1 MSSSDLARL
10 TAETL
15 SLALLVSAPAL
26 LASVL
31 IGLLVGLLQAATQV
45 QEQTLSFV
53 PKLVGV
59 ALVLATLGGWMTG
72 QLVRFT
78 SALWLAIPTLV
89 H

>member
-31 IGLLVGLLQAATQV
+31 IGLLVGLLQAVTQV

-78 SALWLAIPTLV
+78 SSLWLAIPALV